1 MAENDKFIEQ
11 GRIFGLEGRKLMEF
25 VQQEIARRRDERN
38 EERQRKKEEAEAEWQ
53 RERERF
59 EREIENLK
67 VEMYLVS
74 QCSSLEELERNRQRR
89 RDEAKE
95 ESMREQQE
103 AEQGNQKR
111 QEEAEQEIQK
121 KEFEQ
126 ELQRKQ
132 EEAQPEKQ
140 LEMDETQQESQKREE
155 FPQVFGRKDREAQ
168 MGNQEMDRTN
178 DILQLRELEGPGGVP
193 EESAALGACD
203 AGPPEF
209 VPPLQEQRDNAGACL
224 GGSQHTAAG
233 QKQPREQRALAPSVR
248 SGTTPNFLG
257 RRPARDHSGYDAFL
271 PARERATVALQ
282 QARKGRR
289 ARSSDSRGRER
300 DKRLRLSV
308 LTTPRRT
315 TFRNISGDPR
325 YVPPRG
331 ASYPSRSTSRVTCLG
346 G

>member
-1 MAENDKFIEQ
+1 MAETDKLIEQ
-11 GRIFGLEGRKLMEF
+11 GRIFGLEGSKLMEF

-38 EERQRKKEEAEAEWQ
+38 KERQRKKEEAEAERQ
-53 RERERF
+53 RERARF
-59 EREIENLK
+59 QREIENHK
-67 VEMYLVS
+67 VEMYLIS
-74 QCSSLEELERNRQRR
+74 QCRSLEELERNRQRR

-103 AEQGNQKR
+103 AEQGNQKSP
-111 QEEAEQEIQK
+111 EEAEQEIQR
-121 KEFEQ
+121 KELEQ

-132 EEAQPEKQ
+132 EEAQPEMQ
-140 LEMDETQQESQKREE
+140 LEIDETQPEGQKKKE
-155 FPQVFGRKDREAQ
+155 FPRVFGRKDREAE
-168 MGNQEMDRTN
+168 MGDQEMDRAN
-178 DILQLRELEGPGGVP
+178 AISQLREFDGPGGVP
-193 EESAALGACD
+193 EESTALGACD

-209 VPPLQEQRDNAGACL
+209 VPPLQEQCDSAGACMAV
-224 GGSQHTAAG
+224 SQHTAAG

-248 SGTTPNFLG
+248 SGTTPNLLG
-257 RRPARDHSGYDAFL
+257 SRPARERAGYDEFR

-289 ARSSDSRGRER
+289 ARSSDFRGREGNG
-300 DKRLRLSV
+300 RLC
-308 LTTPRRT
+308 LTTPWRT
-315 TFRNISGDPR
+315 TLRNISGDPR